1 MGCISIIVGE
11 SGIDM
16 FYGQRELVIDD
27 KSRVVLP
34 SLYRDQFTG
43 GKCFLTLG
51 MDSCIQIYP
60 KEVFEEKAKEI
71 MQLNDFSRE
80 AREIK
85 RTYLGNT
92 FEIQIDSHNR
102 ILLPKTLSNKVS
114 IDQKVMIVG
123 VYDHLEMWDYSL
135 YLQKEKEAE
144 AAYEQNAQAL
154 LWKKE

>member
-1 MGCISIIVGE
+1 
-11 SGIDM
+11 M

-43 GKCFLTLG
+43 AKCFLTLG

-135 YLQKEKEAE
+135 SLQKEKEAE

-154 LWKKE
+154 LGKKE